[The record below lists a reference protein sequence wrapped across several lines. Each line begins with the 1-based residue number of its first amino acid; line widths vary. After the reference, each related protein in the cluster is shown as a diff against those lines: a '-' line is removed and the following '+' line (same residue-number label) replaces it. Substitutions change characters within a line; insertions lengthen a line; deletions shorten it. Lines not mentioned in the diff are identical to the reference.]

1 MDARIKS
8 AHDGFAVRRKTWM
21 RPALLNPLFAPVTS
35 LAGVGPKQD
44 KLFRYLLGRDETP
57 RLVDLLLHL
66 PASVIDRRARP
77 KIRDVVPGTIVTLEV
92 TVDRHRPT
100 PARNARA
107 PHLVYASDDTG
118 DVVLTYFRAQPGYV
132 EKLLPVGAKRY
143 VSGTAQMYDG
153 TLQITHPDRV
163 VDEAGFAKLSGIDP
177 VYPLTEG
184 LALGSLR
191 RAMAQ
196 ALQKLPDLP
205 EWISPEVIRRCKFP
219 PVAEAL
225 NRVHMP
231 VELTDILPDGTFWSR
246 LAFDELLAG
255 QLALALVR
263 AQLRRP
269 AGDRHAGDGHLRR
282 KIIDA
287 LPYSLTASQQ
297 QASAAITDDLRQ
309 PVRMLRLLQGDVG
322 SGKTVVAL
330 LAAAA
335 VAEAGK
341 QAALM
346 APTEILARQH
356 IKTITPLAERAG
368 LRVAI
373 LTGREKGKERRELL
387 ARLEA
392 SEIDFL
398 VGTHALIQDDVA
410 FKALALAVVD
420 EQHRFGVRERLALT
434 AKGAAVDVLVLSAT
448 PIPRTLVLTYFGDMD
463 VSELREKP
471 AGRQPIDTR
480 ALPASRLG
488 EVVDG
493 IGRALDAGKRA
504 YWICPLVEESEAE
517 GIEHLTN
524 ATERFESLQKR
535 FGDRV
540 GLVHGQMKGTEKDRV
555 MAQFAAGE
563 IGLLVATTVVEVGVD
578 VPAATIMVIE
588 NAERFGLAQ
597 LHQLRGRIG
606 RGSEASTCLLL
617 YKEPLSEMSTARLKV
632 IRETTDG
639 FRIAEEDLKLRGEGD
654 VLGVRQSG
662 LPGYRIART
671 DVHAQLITQ
680 ARDEALRVMK
690 DNPKL
695 TGARGEALRCL
706 LYLYERDEAIPLIGA
721 G

>member
-1 MDARIKS
+1 
-8 AHDGFAVRRKTWM
+8 M
-21 RPALLNPLFAPVTS
+21 RPSLLNPLFAPVTS
-35 LAGVGPKQD
+35 LPGVGPKQD
-44 KLFRYLLGRDETP
+44 KLLRYLLSRNETP

-66 PASVIDRRARP
+66 PSQVIDRRARP
-77 KIRDVVPGTIVTLEV
+77 KIRDAAVGTMVTLEV
-92 TVDRHRPT
+92 TVDRHRP
-100 PARNARA
+100 PPPRNARA
-107 PHLVYASDDTG
+107 PYLVYASDDTG
-118 DVVLTYFRAQPGYV
+118 DVVLTFFRAKPGYV
-132 EKLLPVGAKRY
+132 EKLLPVGEKRY
-143 VSGTAQMYDG
+143 VSGTLQMYDG
-153 TLQITHPDRV
+153 MPQIVHPDRV
-163 VDEAGFAKLSGIDP
+163 LDEEAIAKVSGIDP

-191 RAMAQ
+191 RAIAQ
-196 ALQKLPDLP
+196 ALQKLPPLP
-205 EWISPEVIRRCKFP
+205 EWISPEVMRRCNFP

-225 NRVHMP
+225 TRVHQP
-231 VELTDILPDGTFWSR
+231 IELTDILPDQAFWSR

-255 QLALALVR
+255 QLALALIR

-269 AGDRHAGDGHLRR
+269 AGVRNAGDGHLRNM
-282 KIIDA
+282 IIDA
-287 LPYSLTASQQ
+287 LPYALTPSQR
-297 QASAAITDDLRQ
+297 SAAAAIADDLKQ

-335 VAEAGK
+335 VAEVGK

-356 IKTITPLAERAG
+356 IKTIAPLAERAG
-368 LRVAI
+368 MRVAI
-373 LTGREKGKERRELL
+373 LTGREKGKERREIIRQL
-387 ARLEA
+387 AA
-392 SEIDFL
+392 GEIDLL
-398 VGTHALIQDDVA
+398 VGTHALIQDDVI
-410 FKALALAVVD
+410 FRDLALAIVD

-434 AKGAAVDVLVLSAT
+434 SKGEAVDVLVLSAT
-448 PIPRTLVLTYFGDMD
+448 PIPRTLVLTFFGDMD
-463 VSELREKP
+463 ISELREKP

-480 ALPASRLG
+480 AVAMSRLG
-488 EVVDG
+488 EVMDG
-493 IGRALDAGKRA
+493 VGRALETGKLV

-517 GIEHLTN
+517 GTEHLTN
-524 ATERFESLQKR
+524 ATRRFESLQKR
-535 FGDRV
+535 FGERV

-555 MAQFAAGE
+555 MGQFAAHE

-606 RGSEASTCLLL
+606 RGSEASTCILL
-617 YKEPLSEMSTARLKV
+617 YGEPLGEMSKARLKV

-662 LPGYRIART
+662 LPGYRIARPE
-671 DVHAQLITQ
+671 VHGQLIAQ
-680 ARDEALRVMK
+680 ARDEALRILK
-690 DNPKL
+690 DDPKL
-695 TGARGEALRCL
+695 KGERGEALRCL

>member
-1 MDARIKS
+1 
-8 AHDGFAVRRKTWM
+8 M
-21 RPALLNPLFAPVTS
+21 RPLLLNPLFAPVTS
-35 LAGVGPKQD
+35 LSGVGPKQD
-44 KLFRYLLGRDETP
+44 KLFRYLLGREETP

-77 KIRDVVPGTIVTLEV
+77 KIRDAVPGTVVTLEV
-92 TVDRHRPT
+92 TVDRHRPS
-100 PARNARA
+100 PPRNARA
-107 PHLVYASDDTG
+107 PYLVYASDDTG
-118 DVVLTYFRAQPGYV
+118 DVVLTYFRAKADYI
-132 EKLLPVGAKRY
+132 EKLLPVGSKRY
-143 VSGTAQMYDG
+143 VSGTLQMFDG
-153 TLQITHPDRV
+153 VPQIVHPDRV
-163 VDEAGFAKLSGIDP
+163 VDEAGFAQLSGIDP

-191 RAMAQ
+191 RAIAQ
-196 ALQKLPDLP
+196 ALQKLPELP
-205 EWISPEVIRRCKFP
+205 EWISPEVIRRCHFP
-219 PVAEAL
+219 PIREAL
-225 NRVHMP
+225 NRVHIP
-231 VELTDILPDGTFWSR
+231 IELTDILPGGPFWSR

-263 AQLRRP
+263 SQLRRP
-269 AGDRHAGDGHLRR
+269 AGDRHAGDGHLRK

-287 LPYSLTASQQ
+287 LPYALTSSQRE
-297 QASAAITDDLRQ
+297 AAAAIADDLRQ

-335 VAEAGK
+335 VTEVGK

-356 IKTITPLAERAG
+356 IKTVAPLAERAG
-368 LRVAI
+368 MRVAI
-373 LTGREKGKERRELL
+373 LTGREKGKERRDIL

-392 SEIDFL
+392 GEIDFL
-398 VGTHALIQDDVA
+398 VGTHALIQDGVI
-410 FKALALAVVD
+410 FKSLALAVVD

-434 AKGAAVDVLVLSAT
+434 DKGEAVDVLVLSAT

-463 VSELREKP
+463 ISELREKP

-480 ALPASRLG
+480 AVPMSRLE
-488 EVVDG
+488 EVTEGV
-493 IGRALDAGKRA
+493 GRALSAGKLV

-517 GIEHLTN
+517 GVGHLTN

-535 FGDRV
+535 FGDKV

-555 MAQFAAGE
+555 MAQFAAHD

-617 YKEPLSEMSTARLKV
+617 YREPLGEMSKARLKV

-662 LPGYRIART
+662 LPGYRIARPEA
-671 DVHAQLITQ
+671 HGQLIAQ
-680 ARDEALRVMK
+680 ARDEALRIMK
-690 DNPKL
+690 ENPKL
-695 TGARGEALRCL
+695 AGSHGEALRSL
-706 LYLYERDEAIPLIGA
+706 LYLYERGEAIPLMGA

>member
-1 MDARIKS
+1 
-8 AHDGFAVRRKTWM
+8 M
-21 RPALLNPLFAPVTS
+21 RPSLLNPLFAPVTS
-35 LAGVGPKQD
+35 LTGVGPKQD

-57 RLVDLLLHL
+57 RLVDLVLHL

-77 KIRDVVPGTIVTLEV
+77 KIRDAMPGTMVTLEV
-92 TVDRHRPT
+92 TVERHRPA
-100 PARNARA
+100 PGGRSRA
-107 PHLVYASDDTG
+107 PHLVYASDETG

-143 VSGTAQMYDG
+143 VSGTLQMFDG
-153 TLQITHPDRV
+153 VPQIVHPDRV
-163 VDEAGFAKLSGIDP
+163 VDEAAFAKLSGIDP

-196 ALQKLPDLP
+196 ALQKLPNLP
-205 EWISPEVIRRCKFP
+205 EWIGPEVVRRCKFP
-219 PVAEAL
+219 PIAEAL
-225 NRVHMP
+225 NHVHMP
-231 VELTDILPDGTFWSR
+231 VELTDILPDGPFWSR

-269 AGDRHAGDGHLRR
+269 AGERHAGDGHLRE

-297 QASAAITDDLRQ
+297 QATAAIANDLRQ

-335 VAEAGK
+335 VAEVGK

-356 IKTITPLAERAG
+356 IATITPLAARAG

-373 LTGREKGKERRELL
+373 LTGREKGKERRDIL
-387 ARLEA
+387 ARLA
-392 SEIDFL
+392 AGEIDFL
-398 VGTHALIQDDVA
+398 VGTHALIQDDVV

-434 AKGAAVDVLVLSAT
+434 GKGEAVDVLVLSAT

-480 ALPASRLG
+480 TLPASRLN
-488 EVVDG
+488 EVIDG
-493 IGRALDAGKRA
+493 VGRALSAGKLV

-517 GIEHLTN
+517 GIDHLTN
-524 ATERFESLQKR
+524 ATERFESLQKL

-540 GLVHGQMKGTEKDRV
+540 GLVHGQMKGVEKDRV
-555 MAQFAAGE
+555 MAQFAAHE

-617 YKEPLSEMSTARLKV
+617 YKEPLNEMSTARLKV

-654 VLGVRQSG
+654 VLGIRQSG
-662 LPGYRIART
+662 LPGYRIARSE
-671 DVHAQLITQ
+671 VHGQLITQ
-680 ARDEALRVMK
+680 ARDEALRIMK

-695 TGARGEALRCL
+695 EGERGEALRCL
-706 LYLYERDEAIPLIGA
+706 LYLYERDEAIPLMGA

>member
-1 MDARIKS
+1 
-8 AHDGFAVRRKTWM
+8 M

-44 KLFRYLLGRDETP
+44 KLLRYLLGRDETP

-77 KIRDVVPGTIVTLEV
+77 KIRDAVPGTVVTLEV

-100 PARNARA
+100 PSRNARA

-132 EKLLPVGAKRY
+132 EKLLPVGSKRY
-143 VSGTAQMYDG
+143 VSGTVQMYDG
-153 TLQITHPDRV
+153 MLQVTHPDRV

-191 RAMAQ
+191 RAIGQ
-196 ALQKLPDLP
+196 TLQKLPRLP

-219 PVAEAL
+219 PIAEAMS
-225 NRVHMP
+225 RVHVP
-231 VELTDILPDGTFWSR
+231 IELTDILPDGPFWSR

-269 AGDRHAGDGHLRR
+269 AGDRHAGDGHLRN

-287 LPYSLTASQQ
+287 LPYALTASQRK
-297 QASAAITDDLRQ
+297 AAAAIADDLRQ
-309 PVRMLRLLQGDVG
+309 PIRMLRLLQGDVG

-335 VAEAGK
+335 VTEVGK

-373 LTGREKGKERRELL
+373 LTGREKGKERRDIL
-387 ARLEA
+387 ARLA
-392 SEIDFL
+392 DGEIDFL
-398 VGTHALIQDDVA
+398 VGTHALIQDDVI
-410 FKALALAVVD
+410 FKSLALAVVD

-434 AKGAAVDVLVLSAT
+434 AKGEAVDVLVLSAT

-480 ALPASRLG
+480 AVPMSRLN
-488 EVVDG
+488 EVMDAV
-493 IGRALDAGKRA
+493 GRALSAGKLV

-517 GIEHLTN
+517 GVEHLTN
-524 ATERFESLQKR
+524 ATKRFESLQKH

-540 GLVHGQMKGTEKDRV
+540 GLVHGQMRGPDKDRV
-555 MAQFAAGE
+555 MAQFAAHE

-617 YKEPLSEMSTARLKV
+617 YHEPLSAMSKARLKV

-639 FRIAEEDLKLRGEGD
+639 FMIAEEDLKLRGEGD

-662 LPGYRIART
+662 LPGYRIARS

-680 ARDEALRVMK
+680 ARDEALRIMK

-695 TGARGEALRCL
+695 TGPRGEALRCL
-706 LYLYERDEAIPLIGA
+706 LYLFERDEAVPLLGA

>member
-1 MDARIKS
+1 
-8 AHDGFAVRRKTWM
+8 M
-21 RPALLNPLFAPVTS
+21 RPALLNPLFAPVTT
-35 LAGVGPKQD
+35 LPGVGPKQD
-44 KLFRYLLGRDETP
+44 RVLRYLLGRDETP
-57 RLVDLLLHL
+57 RPVDLLLHL

-77 KIRDVVPGTIVTLEV
+77 KIREAVAGTVVTLEV
-92 TVDRHRPT
+92 TVDRHRPA
-100 PARNARA
+100 PPRNARA

-118 DVVLTYFRAQPGYV
+118 DVVLTYFRAKPGYV
-132 EKLLPVGAKRY
+132 EKLLPVGTKRY
-143 VSGTAQMYDG
+143 VSGTLQFYDG
-153 TLQITHPDRV
+153 IPQIVHPDRV
-163 VDEAGFAKLSGIDP
+163 IDEEGFAKLTGIDP

-191 RAMAQ
+191 RAIAQ
-196 ALQKLPDLP
+196 ALLKLPEFP

-219 PVAEAL
+219 PIREAL
-225 NRVHMP
+225 NRVHVP
-231 VELTDILPDGTFWSR
+231 VEVTDILPDGPFWSR

-255 QLALALVR
+255 QLARALVR

-269 AGDRHAGDGHLRR
+269 AGDRHAGDGHLRN

-287 LPYSLTASQQ
+287 LPYALTTSQR
-297 QASAAITDDLRQ
+297 QAAAAVTDDLRQ

-335 VAEAGK
+335 VTEAGK

-387 ARLEA
+387 TRLEA
-392 SEIDFL
+392 GEIDFL
-398 VGTHALIQDDVA
+398 VGSHALIRDDVV

-434 AKGAAVDVLVLSAT
+434 SKGEAVDVLVLSAT

-480 ALPASRLG
+480 AMPDNRLG
-488 EVVDG
+488 EVMGAV
-493 IGRALDAGKRA
+493 GRALSAGKLV

-517 GIEHLTN
+517 GTDHLTN
-524 ATERFESLQKR
+524 ATKRFESLQRR
-535 FGDRV
+535 FGDKV
-540 GLVHGQMKGTEKDRV
+540 GLVHGQMKGAEKDRV
-555 MAQFAAGE
+555 MAAFAAHE

-606 RGSEASTCLLL
+606 RGAEASTCLLL
-617 YKEPLSEMSTARLKV
+617 YHEPLNEMSKARLRV

-639 FRIAEEDLKLRGEGD
+639 FRLAAEDLKLRGE
-654 VLGVRQSG
+654 R
-662 LPGYRIART
+662 
-671 DVHAQLITQ
+671 
-680 ARDEALRVMK
+680 
-690 DNPKL
+690 
-695 TGARGEALRCL
+695 
-706 LYLYERDEAIPLIGA
+706 
-721 G
+721 

>member
-1 MDARIKS
+1 
-8 AHDGFAVRRKTWM
+8 M
-21 RPALLNPLFAPVTS
+21 RPPLLNPLFTPITS

-44 KLFRYLLGRDETP
+44 KLFRYLLGRDQTP
-57 RLVDLLLHL
+57 RLADLLLHL

-77 KIRDVVPGTIVTLEV
+77 KVRDAAPGTVVTLEV

-100 PARNARA
+100 PPRNPRA
-107 PHLVYASDDTG
+107 PHLVYASDETG
-118 DVVLTYFRAQPGYV
+118 DVVLTYFRSPPGYV

-143 VSGTAQMYDG
+143 VSGTAQMFEG
-153 TLQITHPDRV
+153 TLQIVHPDRV

-196 ALQKLPDLP
+196 ALQKLPGLP
-205 EWISPEVIRRCKFP
+205 EWISPEVLRRCKFP
-219 PVAEAL
+219 PIAQAL

-231 VELTDILPDGTFWSR
+231 VELTDILPDGPFWSR

-269 AGDRHAGDGHLRR
+269 AGDRHAGDGHLR
-282 KIIDA
+282 KKVIDA
-287 LPYSLTASQQ
+287 LPYSLTASQRR
-297 QASAAITDDLRQ
+297 AAAAITDDLRQ

-335 VAEAGK
+335 VAEVGK

-368 LRVAI
+368 LRTAI
-373 LTGREKGKERRELL
+373 LTGREKGKERRDIL

-392 SEIDFL
+392 GEIDVL
-398 VGTHALIQDDVA
+398 VGTHALIQDDVI

-434 AKGAAVDVLVLSAT
+434 AKGEAVDVLVLSAT

-480 ALPASRLG
+480 AVPNSRLN
-488 EVVDG
+488 EVIDAV
-493 IGRALDAGKRA
+493 GRALSSGKLV

-540 GLVHGQMKGTEKDRV
+540 GLVHGQMKGADKDRV
-555 MAQFAAGE
+555 MAQFAEHE

-617 YKEPLSEMSTARLKV
+617 YKEPLNEMSTARLKV

-662 LPGYRIART
+662 LPGYRIARS

-680 ARDEALRVMK
+680 ARDEALRIMK
-690 DNPKL
+690 DNPRLK
-695 TGARGEALRCL
+695 GERGEALRCL
-706 LYLYERDEAIPLIGA
+706 LYLFERDEAIPLIGA

>member
-1 MDARIKS
+1 
-8 AHDGFAVRRKTWM
+8 M
-21 RPALLNPLFAPVTS
+21 RPLLLNPLFAPVTS
-35 LAGVGPKQD
+35 LPGVGPKQD

-57 RLVDLLLHL
+57 RLIDLLLHL

-77 KIRDVVPGTIVTLEV
+77 KIREAVVGTVVTLEV
-92 TVDRHRPT
+92 TVDRHRPA
-100 PARNARA
+100 PPRNPRA
-107 PHLVYASDDTG
+107 PYLVYASDNTG
-118 DVVLTYFRAQPGYV
+118 DVVLTFFRAQPDYV
-132 EKLLPVGAKRY
+132 QKLLPVGAKRY
-143 VSGTAQMYDG
+143 VSGTLQMFDG
-153 TLQITHPDRV
+153 VPQIVHPDRV
-163 VDEAGFAKLSGIDP
+163 VDEAGFAKLTGIDP

-191 RAMAQ
+191 RAVAQ
-196 ALQKLPDLP
+196 ALSKCPQLP
-205 EWISPEVIRRCKFP
+205 EWISPDVIRRCHFP
-219 PVAEAL
+219 SIATAL
-225 NRVHMP
+225 NRVHVP
-231 VELTDILPDGTFWSR
+231 VELTDILPEGPFWSR

-263 AQLRRP
+263 SQLRRP
-269 AGDRHAGDGHLRR
+269 AGNRHAGDGHLRK

-287 LPYSLTASQQ
+287 LPYALTSSQRE
-297 QASAAITDDLRQ
+297 AAAAITGDLQQ
-309 PVRMLRLLQGDVG
+309 PLRMLRLLQGDVG

-335 VAEAGK
+335 VTEVGK

-356 IKTITPLAERAG
+356 IKTIAPLAERAG
-368 LRVAI
+368 MKVEI

-387 ARLEA
+387 AQLA
-392 SEIDFL
+392 AGEIDFL
-398 VGTHALIQDDVA
+398 VGTHALIQDEVI
-410 FKALALAVVD
+410 FKSLALAVVD

-434 AKGAAVDVLVLSAT
+434 EKGEAVDVLVLSAT

-480 ALPASRLG
+480 AVPMGRLG
-488 EVVDG
+488 EVMDAV
-493 IGRALDAGKRA
+493 GRAIDKGKRV
-504 YWICPLVEESEAE
+504 YWVVPLVEESEAVT
-517 GIEHLTN
+517 LTD
-524 ATERFESLQKR
+524 AEQRFESLKER
-535 FGDRV
+535 FGGAV
-540 GLVHGQMKGTEKDRV
+540 GLVHGRMRGPDKDRV
-555 MAQFAAGE
+555 MAQFASGD
-563 IGLLVATTVVEVGVD
+563 ISLLVATTVVEVGVD
-578 VPAATIMVIE
+578 VPEATIMVIE

-617 YKEPLSEMSTARLKV
+617 YLEPLSEMSKARLKV

-639 FRIAEEDLKLRGEGD
+639 FRIAEEDLRLRGEGD
-654 VLGVRQSG
+654 VLGIRQSG
-662 LPGYRIART
+662 LPGYRIARSE
-671 DVHAQLITQ
+671 VHGQLIAQ
-680 ARDEALRVMK
+680 ARDEALRIMN

-706 LYLYERDEAIPLIGA
+706 LYLFERGEALPLMGA

>member
-1 MDARIKS
+1 
-8 AHDGFAVRRKTWM
+8 M

-35 LAGVGPKQD
+35 LGGVGPKQD
-44 KLFRYLLGRDETP
+44 RLLRYLLDRDETP
-57 RLVDLLLHL
+57 RLIDLLLHL

-77 KIRDVVPGTIVTLEV
+77 KIREAVQGTVVTLEV
-92 TVDRHRPT
+92 TVDRHRP
-100 PARNARA
+100 PRPRNSRA
-107 PHLVYASDDTG
+107 PYLVYASDDTG
-118 DVVLTYFRAQPGYV
+118 DVVLTFFRAKPGYV
-132 EKLLPVGAKRY
+132 EKLLPVGEKRY
-143 VSGTAQMYDG
+143 VSGTLQMYDG
-153 TLQITHPDRV
+153 IPQIVHPDRV

-184 LALGSLR
+184 LALGSVR
-191 RAMAQ
+191 RAVAQ
-196 ALQKLPDLP
+196 ALQKLPHLP

-219 PVAEAL
+219 PFAEAL
-225 NRVHMP
+225 NRVHIP
-231 VELTDILPDGTFWSR
+231 VELTDILPEAPFWSR

-269 AGDRHAGDGHLRR
+269 AGDRHAGDGHLRS

-287 LPYSLTASQQ
+287 LPYALTPSQR
-297 QASAAITDDLRQ
+297 QAAAAITQDLHQ

-335 VAEAGK
+335 VAEVGK

-356 IKTITPLAERAG
+356 IKTIAPLAEGAG

-373 LTGREKGKERRELL
+373 LTGREKGRERRDVLE
-387 ARLEA
+387 RLDA
-392 SEIDFL
+392 GQIDLL
-398 VGTHALIQDDVA
+398 VGTHALIQDDVV

-434 AKGAAVDVLVLSAT
+434 AKGEAVDVLVLSAT

-480 ALPASRLG
+480 AVPNSRLN
-488 EVVDG
+488 EVMEA
-493 IGRALDAGKRA
+493 IGRALQAGKLV

-517 GIEHLTN
+517 GVEHLSN
-524 ATERFESLQKR
+524 AAKRFESLRKR

-555 MAQFAAGE
+555 MAQFASGE

-606 RGSEASTCLLL
+606 RGSESSTCLLL
-617 YKEPLSEMSTARLKV
+617 YREPLNEMSKARLAV

-662 LPGYRIART
+662 LPGYRIARS
-671 DVHAQLITQ
+671 DVHGQLITKR
-680 ARDEALRVMK
+680 ATK
-690 DNPKL
+690 
-695 TGARGEALRCL
+695 RC
-706 LYLYERDEAIPLIGA
+706 AS
-721 G
+721 

>member
-1 MDARIKS
+1 
-8 AHDGFAVRRKTWM
+8 M
-21 RPALLNPLFAPVTS
+21 RPSLLNPLFAPVTS
-35 LAGVGPKQD
+35 LPGVGPKQD
-44 KLFRYLLGRDETP
+44 KLLQYLLSRNETP

-66 PASVIDRRARP
+66 PSQVIDRRARP
-77 KIRDVVPGTIVTLEV
+77 KIRDAAQGTMVTLEV
-92 TVDRHRPT
+92 TVDRHRP
-100 PARNARA
+100 PPPRNSRA
-107 PHLVYASDDTG
+107 PYLVYANDDTG
-118 DVVLTYFRAQPGYV
+118 EVVLTFFRAKPGYV
-132 EKLLPVGAKRY
+132 EKLLPVGEKRF
-143 VSGTAQMYDG
+143 VSGTLQMYDG
-153 TLQITHPDRV
+153 IPQIVHPDRV
-163 VDEAGFAKLSGIDP
+163 LDEEAISKLSGIDP

-191 RAMAQ
+191 RAIAQ
-196 ALQKLPDLP
+196 ALQKLPALP
-205 EWISPEVIRRCKFP
+205 EWISPDVLRRCNFP

-225 NRVHMP
+225 NRVHQP
-231 VELTDILPDGTFWSR
+231 VELTDILPDQRYWSR

-255 QLALALVR
+255 QLALALIR

-269 AGDRHAGDGHLRR
+269 AGVRNAGDGHLRN

-287 LPYSLTASQQ
+287 LPYALTPSQR
-297 QASAAITDDLRQ
+297 SAAAAIAEDLQQ

-335 VAEAGK
+335 VAEVGK

-356 IKTITPLAERAG
+356 IKTIAPLAERAG
-368 LRVAI
+368 MRVAI

-387 ARLEA
+387 AQLEA
-392 SEIDFL
+392 GEIDLL
-398 VGTHALIQDDVA
+398 VGTHALIQDDVS
-410 FKALALAVVD
+410 FHDLALAIVD

-434 AKGAAVDVLVLSAT
+434 SKGEAVDVLVLSAT

-463 VSELREKP
+463 ISELREKP

-480 ALPASRLG
+480 AVAMSRLG
-488 EVVDG
+488 EVMDG
-493 IGRALDAGKRA
+493 VGRALVSGKLV

-517 GIEHLTN
+517 GTEHLTN
-524 ATERFESLQKR
+524 ATKRFESLQKR

-555 MAQFAAGE
+555 MGQFAAHE
-563 IGLLVATTVVEVGVD
+563 LGLLVATTVVEVGVD

-606 RGSEASTCLLL
+606 RGSEASTCILL
-617 YKEPLSEMSTARLKV
+617 YSEPLGEMSKARLKV

-662 LPGYRIART
+662 LPGYRIARPE
-671 DVHAQLITQ
+671 VHGQLITQ
-680 ARDEALRVMK
+680 ARDEALRIMK
-690 DNPKL
+690 DDPKL
-695 TGARGEALRCL
+695 KGERGGALRCL

>member
-1 MDARIKS
+1 
-8 AHDGFAVRRKTWM
+8 M

-35 LAGVGPKQD
+35 LAGVGPRQD
-44 KLFRYLLGRDETP
+44 KLLRYLLGRDETP
-57 RLVDLLLHL
+57 RLVDLLMHL

-77 KIRDVVPGTIVTLEV
+77 KIRDAVPGTVATLEV

-100 PARNARA
+100 PARNHRA

-132 EKLLPVGAKRY
+132 EKLLPVGSKRY
-143 VSGTAQMYDG
+143 VSGTVQMYDG
-153 TLQITHPDRV
+153 MLQITHPDRV
-163 VDEAGFAKLSGIDP
+163 VDEEGFAKLTGIDP

-191 RAMAQ
+191 RAVAQ
-196 ALQKLPDLP
+196 ALQKLPQLP

-219 PVAEAL
+219 GIAEAL
-225 NRVHMP
+225 SRVHVP
-231 VELTDILPDGTFWSR
+231 LELTDILPDGPFWSR

-269 AGDRHAGDGHLRR
+269 AGDRHAGDGHLRNR
-282 KIIDA
+282 IIDA
-287 LPYSLTASQQ
+287 LPYALTSSQR
-297 QASAAITDDLRQ
+297 QATAAIADDLRQ
-309 PVRMLRLLQGDVG
+309 PIRMLRLLQGDVG

-335 VAEAGK
+335 VTEVGK

-373 LTGREKGKERRELL
+373 LTGREKGRERRDILG
-387 ARLEA
+387 RLEA
-392 SEIDFL
+392 GEIDLL
-398 VGTHALIQDDVA
+398 VGTHALIQDDVI

-434 AKGAAVDVLVLSAT
+434 AKGEAVDVLVLSAT

-480 ALPASRLG
+480 TLPASRLN
-488 EVVDG
+488 EVIDG
-493 IGRALDAGKRA
+493 VGRALDKGKLV
-504 YWICPLVEESEAE
+504 YWIVPLVEESEAE
-517 GIEHLTN
+517 GIEHLSN
-524 ATERFESLQKR
+524 AAARFESLQER
-535 FGDRV
+535 FGYRV
-540 GLVHGQMKGTEKDRV
+540 GLVHGQMRGPEKDRV

-563 IGLLVATTVVEVGVD
+563 IGVLVATTVVEVGVD
-578 VPAATIMVIE
+578 VPAASIMVIE

-617 YKEPLSEMSTARLKV
+617 YKEPLNEMSKARLKV

-662 LPGYRIART
+662 LPGYRIARS

-680 ARDEALRVMK
+680 ARDEALRIMK

-695 TGARGEALRCL
+695 KGAHGEALRCL
-706 LYLYERDEAIPLIGA
+706 LYLYERDEAIPLLGA

>member
-1 MDARIKS
+1 
-8 AHDGFAVRRKTWM
+8 M

-44 KLFRYLLGRDETP
+44 KLFRYLLDRDETP

-66 PASVIDRRARP
+66 PASVIDRRTQP
-77 KIRDVVPGTIVTLEV
+77 KIRDAVVGTMVTLEV
-92 TVDRHRPT
+92 TVDRHRP
-100 PARNARA
+100 PPPRNARA
-107 PHLVYASDDTG
+107 PYLVYASDDTG
-118 DVVLTYFRAQPGYV
+118 DVVLTFFRAKPGYV
-132 EKLLPVGAKRY
+132 EKLLPVGEKRY
-143 VSGTAQMYDG
+143 VSGTLQMYDG
-153 TLQITHPDRV
+153 IPQIVHPDRV
-163 VDEAGFAKLSGIDP
+163 VDEAAFSKLSGIDP
-177 VYPLTEG
+177 VYPLTQG

-196 ALQKLPDLP
+196 ALQKLPDLA
-205 EWISPEVIRRCKFP
+205 EWISPDVIRRCKFP
-219 PVAEAL
+219 GIAEAL
-225 NRVHMP
+225 HRVHIP
-231 VELTDILPDGTFWSR
+231 VEMTDILPDGPYWSR

-269 AGDRHAGDGHLRR
+269 AGDRHAGDGHLRK

-287 LPYSLTASQQ
+287 LPYSLTSSQQ
-297 QASAAITDDLRQ
+297 QAAAAISEDLRQ
-309 PVRMLRLLQGDVG
+309 PLRMLRLLQGDVG

-335 VAEAGK
+335 VAEVGK

-356 IKTITPLAERAG
+356 INTIAPLAARAG
-368 LRVAI
+368 MRVAI

-387 ARLEA
+387 TRLEA
-392 SEIDFL
+392 GEIDFL
-398 VGTHALIQDDVA
+398 VGTHALIQDDVVY
-410 FKALALAVVD
+410 KSLALAVVD

-434 AKGAAVDVLVLSAT
+434 SKGDAVDVLVLSAT

-463 VSELREKP
+463 ISELREKP

-480 ALPASRLG
+480 TLPASRLN

-493 IGRALDAGKRA
+493 VGRALKAGKLV

-524 ATERFESLQKR
+524 ATQRFESLQKR
-535 FGDRV
+535 FGDKV
-540 GLVHGQMKGTEKDRV
+540 GLVHGQMKGAEKDRV
-555 MAQFAAGE
+555 MAQFAAHE

-617 YKEPLSEMSTARLKV
+617 YREPLSEMSTARLKV

-662 LPGYRIART
+662 LPGYRIARS
-671 DVHAQLITQ
+671 DVHGQLITQ
-680 ARDEALRVMK
+680 ARDEALRILK
-690 DNPKL
+690 NDPKL
-695 TGARGEALRCL
+695 TGERGEALRCL
-706 LYLYERDEAIPLIGA
+706 LYLYERYEAVPLIGA